1 MEVIINGT
9 KYIIDITEDE
19 LLQFFEVNSI
29 DVKLKEE

>member
-29 DVKLKEE
+29 DVKL